1 VGIHLKLHY
10 YSKLN
15 QGGQTVRLHAKV
27 TINPTLIEAV
37 GPPASFNVS
46 TEAVGIRQRPRLIRI
61 NWGGHPNAAA
71 SVNQLTEVGALSRPP
86 PLNY

>member
-10 YSKLN
+10 YNKLN
-15 QGGQTVRLHAKV
+15 QGGQTIHLRAKV
-27 TINPTLIEAV
+27 MVNPALIEVV

-46 TEAVGIRQRPRLIRI
+46 TEAVDIRQRPRLIHI
-61 NWGGHPNAAA
+61 NWGGRPNVPA